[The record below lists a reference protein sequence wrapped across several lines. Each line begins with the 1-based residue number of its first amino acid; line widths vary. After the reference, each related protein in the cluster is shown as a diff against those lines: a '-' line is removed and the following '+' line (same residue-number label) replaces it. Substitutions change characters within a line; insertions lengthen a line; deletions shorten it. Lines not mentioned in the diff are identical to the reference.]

1 MWDYPWADF
10 KEKDYLGLFL
20 AMKENL
26 QENFFSL
33 VLSNFCL
40 GMELDISSV
49 ENKLERVEGN
59 ITATEGFDFTPP
71 PPLKLPVSKW
81 GDRDPPVLLT
91 ANSI

>member
-1 MWDYPWADF
+1 MGRF
-10 KEKDYLGLFL
+10 QRKRLFRVISGYEGKSARKL
-20 AMKENL
+20 
-26 QENFFSL
+26 FSL